1 MLNNNLWIKQIY
13 SFSGKFGLAACHFGK
28 FVSTNEIRGKGNTA
42 VRTKHETTQS
52 LLAGVFI
59 QFAKPRQ
66 STERLQC
73 LLKELTQKSA

>member
-1 MLNNNLWIKQIY
+1 MIWIYWCPITLIKSFMLNNNLWIKQIY

-59 QFAKPRQ
+59 
-66 STERLQC
+66 
-73 LLKELTQKSA
+73 